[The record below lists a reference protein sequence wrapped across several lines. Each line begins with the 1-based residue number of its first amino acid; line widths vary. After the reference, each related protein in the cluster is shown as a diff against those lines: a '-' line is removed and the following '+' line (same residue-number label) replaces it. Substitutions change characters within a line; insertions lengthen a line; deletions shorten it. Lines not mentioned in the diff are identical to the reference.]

1 MPGTRSRATGPDFV
15 EAVVGVIRG
24 LRPGEIS
31 TYGEVAREAG
41 YPGAARA
48 VGHLLATGADVP
60 WWRVVAANG
69 RLVPGNEAEHGRR
82 LRAEGVEVQAGRVR
96 WPREG

>member
-1 MPGTRSRATGPDFV
+1 MRGTPGRSAGPDFV
-15 EAVVGVIRG
+15 EAVARVIRD
-24 LRPGEIS
+24 LRPGEVS

-48 VGHLLATGADVP
+48 VGHLLSAGADVP

-69 RLVPGNEAEHGRR
+69 RLVPGNEAEHARR
-82 LRAEGVEVQAGRVR
+82 LRAEGIEVREGRVR
-96 WPREG
+96 WPRRA

>member
-1 MPGTRSRATGPDFV
+1 MPRTGSRAAGPDFE
-15 EAVVGVIRG
+15 EAVLSVIRG
-24 LRPGEIS
+24 LGPGEIS

-48 VGHLLATGADVP
+48 VGHLLSAGADVP

-69 RLVPGNEAEHGRR
+69 RLVPGNEAEHTRR
-82 LRAEGVEVQAGRVR
+82 LRAEGVEVQVGRVR